1 MTVRHLCCCLVKM
14 LLPQC
19 RQRCLTM
26 DAPLLQR
33 RSLQR
38 LGSSVWHKLRAAS
51 KKVPWN
57 SSIYGTPTTTSLKS
71 RYQTDIITTYN
82 YLNYPNTSPTSM
94 TIEDRQPRCC
104 SSSKKVV
111 EHNSNFTRAYAR
123 SGGFH
128 DINHPAIGV
137 PPFLLGNLHISNLS
151 YGYPLVNVY
160 KKLLKPW
167 PSRNSFCSH
176 QNHMVDLSIRF
187 FYTFTTQVGSL
198 LPSFIPI
205 HMNNTPLIWSQL
217 MSQWNVENPQTIHH
231 GF

>member
-1 MTVRHLCCCLVKM
+1 M

-128 DINHPAIGV
+128 DINHPASLGYLHDYGKPQKSV
-137 PPFLLGNLHISNLS
+137 PPWDQPINIASISPRNGPTRFVRSNCSTSHVHFDACSMQKGPSLQRSGMTWHEIALDLAYNQWIDGSSKKSIHEDEQSHYTEIMGIIIGN
-151 YGYPLVNVY
+151 
-160 KKLLKPW
+160 K
-167 PSRNSFCSH
+167 
-176 QNHMVDLSIRF
+176 
-187 FYTFTTQVGSL
+187 
-198 LPSFIPI
+198 
-205 HMNNTPLIWSQL
+205 
-217 MSQWNVENPQTIHH
+217 
-231 GF
+231 